1 MSEIVEFLNNA
12 TESDLQAKGLSAAL
26 SKRLVEARPF
36 ASQEDVLKVKG
47 LTAARLSELE
57 SELAPKADSEPVAES
72 AAVVEETP
80 TAEVKKP
87 RVWVRVLRWV
97 LILLILGGAI
107 YAAILYG
114 VPFIYN
120 TFLRPVENNAAQ
132 LSEVAA
138 QQSAD
143 TKRLD
148 AEIATLQARVTDLES
163 RADAVDQALA
173 AQNKTLT
180 DLAAMQTELDQTLNA
195 ELSYQVQ
202 LLRAVN
208 YLSRCRLYLSQSNF
222 GLAREDAL
230 SARNLLSQMQPSAPA
245 GQAYALNEAINRL
258 DIALSNLP
266 AYPVVAVYD
275 IDIAWQY
282 LADGLTETAPTLA
295 APTVAPT
302 EATSLPEATT
312 LPETTPA
319 P

>member
-1 MSEIVEFLNNA
+1 MSDLLEFLNSA
-12 TESDLQAKGLSAAL
+12 TESDLQSKGLSATL
-26 SKRLVEARPF
+26 SKRLVDARPY
-36 ASQEDVLKVKG
+36 ASTEDALKVKG
-47 LTAARLSELE
+47 LTAAKLGELE
-57 SELAPKADSEPVAES
+57 SQFDAKPEVETQTETEVVAEVP
-72 AAVVEETP
+72 A
-80 TAEVKKP
+80 AEVKKP

-97 LILLILGGAI
+97 LVLLILAGAI

-120 TFLRPVENNAAQ
+120 TFLRPVENNTAQ

-138 QQSAD
+138 LQKADSA
-143 TKRLD
+143 RLEE
-148 AEIATLQARVTDLES
+148 EIATLQARVTDLES

-173 AQNKTLT
+173 AQSETLAN
-180 DLAAMQTELDQTLNA
+180 LAAMQTELDQTLNA
-195 ELSYQVQ
+195 ELTYQVN

-230 SARNLLSQMQPSAPA
+230 SARNLLSQMQPAVPA

-282 LADGLTETAPTLA
+282 LADGLNETAPTLA

-302 EATSLPEATT
+302 EATSLPKATSLPEATP
-312 LPETTPA
+312 LP
-319 P
+319 